1 MKDTEATNIIDNAI
15 DALKDKADGQK
26 KITLR
31 TWSENEGVAIE
42 IEDNGSGIPENVK
55 PKIFEPFYTTKP
67 VGVGTG
73 LGLDI
78 SYNIIVNK
86 HRGEITVDS
95 EPGKTVFHIWLPLDI
110 EESVVRH

>member
-1 MKDTEATNIIDNAI
+1 MRADIYAQGAATRLEGPLLFLRRTIEAG
-15 DALKDKADGQK
+15 L
-26 KITLR
+26 
-31 TWSENEGVAIE
+31 NEAVE
-42 IEDNGSGIPENVK
+42 IEDNGSGIPEDVK

-86 HRGEITVDS
+86 HRGEIRVDS
-95 EPGKTVFHIWLPLDI
+95 EPGKTVFHVWLPVDM
-110 EESVVRH
+110 EGSVVRN